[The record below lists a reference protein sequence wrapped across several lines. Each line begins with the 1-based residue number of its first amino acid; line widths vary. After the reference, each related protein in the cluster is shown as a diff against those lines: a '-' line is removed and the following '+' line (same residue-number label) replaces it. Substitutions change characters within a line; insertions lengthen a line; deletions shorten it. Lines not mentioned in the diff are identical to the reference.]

1 MIISTISE
9 KGGVGKTTVSVNTA
23 RGIAALGKKVLVI
36 DLDQQCNASKAFGFA
51 PDGKPTSS
59 EMIYNAVADIKTDYS
74 ETVRHSK
81 SGVDYIPASRLLTG
95 ITSFIAN
102 DSDSNYV
109 LKKIIS
115 NDFFKKYDYI
125 IFDCRTLLDLLA
137 ANAMN
142 ASNRIII
149 PVECGLYSYMGLH
162 GLIDKIISINNS
174 TNRNLKLLGILM
186 NKQQR
191 TSVAGEIMNEIKK
204 QYGKFLFETVIPF
217 CPAQAEQ
224 SVLTDKFQADRS
236 SLNRAFLNVAE
247 EVIRRTT
254 GDNS

>member
-23 RGIAALGKKVLVI
+23 RGLAALGKKVLVI
-36 DLDQQCNASKAFGFA
+36 DIDQQCNASKAFGYV

-59 EMIYNAVADIKTDYS
+59 EIIYNAVAEI
-74 ETVRHSK
+74 ETNYGEAVRHSK

-102 DSDSNYV
+102 DSDSSYV
-109 LKKIIS
+109 LKKIMH
-115 NDFFKKYDYI
+115 NDYFKGYDYI
-125 IFDCRTLLDLLA
+125 IFDCRTLLDLLV

-142 ASNRIII
+142 ASDRIII

-174 TNRNLKLLGILM
+174 TNRNLKLLGIVM

-224 SVLTDKFQADRS
+224 SVLTDKFETDKS
-236 SLNRAFLNVAE
+236 SLNKAFLNIAE
-247 EVIRRTT
+247 EIIQRREKS
-254 GDNS
+254 D

>member
-9 KGGVGKTTVSVNTA
+9 KGGVGKTTVSVSTA
-23 RGIAALGKKVLVI
+23 RGLSALSKKVLVI
-36 DLDQQCNASKAFGFA
+36 DLDQQCNASKAFGFV

-59 EMIYNAVADIKTDYS
+59 EIIYNAIAEIETDYS
-74 ETVRHSK
+74 QSVRHSE

-102 DSDSNYV
+102 DSDSSYV
-109 LKKIIS
+109 LRKIMQ
-115 NDFFKKYDYI
+115 NDFFKRYDYI
-125 IFDCRTLLDLLA
+125 IFDCRTLLDLLV

-142 ASNRIII
+142 ASDRIII

-162 GLIDKIISINNS
+162 GLIDKIISVNNS
-174 TNRNLKLLGILM
+174 TNRNLKLLGIVM

-224 SVLTDKFQADRS
+224 LVLADKFESEKS
-236 SLNRAFLNVAE
+236 SLNRAFLNVAK
-247 EVIRRTT
+247 EVIRRTEE
-254 GDNS
+254 